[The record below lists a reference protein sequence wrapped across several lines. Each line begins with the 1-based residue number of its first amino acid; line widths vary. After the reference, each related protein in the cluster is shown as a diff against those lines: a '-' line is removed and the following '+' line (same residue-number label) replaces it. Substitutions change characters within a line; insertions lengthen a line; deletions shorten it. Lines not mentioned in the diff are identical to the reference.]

1 MFLPSE
7 LQEIIGSRPYTL
19 DDVGMSGSQV
29 LCFDD
34 MVLKIG
40 KHTAAHDRELA
51 MLTWMSSK
59 KLPVPEVL
67 HADVVD
73 GTRYLLMSRIPGKMS
88 CAEEYLDNA
97 DVLVKI
103 LAEGLHLLWK
113 TDISGCPCDS
123 SLTGHLKAAER
134 HVVNGQVDVN
144 AVEPATFGP
153 GGFVSPEHLLAWLY
167 DNRPTET
174 LVLSH
179 GDYCLPNIFADNG
192 RLSGF
197 IDLGD
202 SGTADRYQ
210 DIALCYRSLTHNMDG
225 SYGGRVREDFDP
237 DRLFG
242 ELGIVPDRELLRYYR
257 LLDELF

>member
-1 MFLPSE
+1 MFIPSE
-7 LQEIIGSRPYTL
+7 IQKIIWERPYTL

-40 KHTAAHDRELA
+40 RHTDAHEREVS

-59 KLPVPEVL
+59 NLPVPAVL
-67 HADVVD
+67 HAEVTD
-73 GTRYLLMSRIPGKMS
+73 GTRYLLMSRVPGKMS

-97 DVLVKI
+97 DVLLEI
-103 LAEGLHLLWK
+103 LAEGMHTLWK
-113 TDISGCPCDS
+113 TDISHCPCDS
-123 SLTGHLKAAER
+123 SLTRHLKAAER

-144 AVEPATFGP
+144 AVEPETFGP
-153 GGFVSPEHLLAWLY
+153 GGFASHEHLLAWLY
-167 DNRPTET
+167 DNRPAET

-179 GDYCLPNIFADNG
+179 GDYCLPNIFAENG
-192 RLSGF
+192 RFSGF

-210 DIALCYRSLTHNMDG
+210 DISLCCRSLAHNMDG
-225 SYGGRVREDFDP
+225 SYGGRVREGFDP
-237 DRLFG
+237 NRLFDALG
-242 ELGIVPDRELLRYYR
+242 FRPDAELIRYYR

>member
-1 MFLPSE
+1 MFIPSE
-7 LQEIIGSRPYTL
+7 IQKIIGERPYTL

-40 KHTAAHDRELA
+40 RHTDAHEREVS

-59 KLPVPEVL
+59 NLPVPAVL
-67 HADVVD
+67 HAEVTD
-73 GTRYLLMSRIPGKMS
+73 GTRYLLMSRVPGKMS

-97 DVLVKI
+97 DVLLEI
-103 LAEGLHLLWK
+103 LAEGMHTLWK
-113 TDISGCPCDS
+113 TDISHCPCDS
-123 SLTGHLKAAER
+123 SLTRHLKAAER
-134 HVVNGQVDVN
+134 HVVNDQVDVN
-144 AVEPATFGP
+144 AVEPETFGP
-153 GGFVSPEHLLAWLY
+153 GGFASPEHLLAWLY
-167 DNRPTET
+167 DNRPAET

-179 GDYCLPNIFADNG
+179 GDYCLPNIFAENG
-192 RLSGF
+192 RFSGF

-210 DIALCYRSLTHNMDG
+210 DISLCCRSLAHNMDG
-225 SYGGRVREDFDP
+225 SYGGRVREGFDP
-237 DRLFG
+237 NRLFDALG
-242 ELGIVPDRELLRYYR
+242 FRPDAELIRYYR

>member
-1 MFLPSE
+1 MVLPFE
-7 LQEIIGSRPYTL
+7 LRKIIGDRPYTL

-40 KHTAAHDRELA
+40 KHTDAHEREVS
-51 MLTWMSSK
+51 MLTWMRSK
-59 KLPVPEVL
+59 NLHVPQVL
-67 HADVVD
+67 HAQVID
-73 GTRYLLMSRIPGKMS
+73 GTRYLLMSRVPGKMS

-97 DVLVKI
+97 DVLLEI
-103 LAEGLHLLWK
+103 LAEGMHILWK
-113 TDISGCPCDS
+113 TDISDCLCDS
-123 SLTGHLKAAER
+123 RLERHLKAAER

-144 AVEPATFGP
+144 AVEPDTFGP
-153 GGFVSPEHLLAWLY
+153 GGFASPEHLLAWLY
-167 DNRPTET
+167 DNRPAET
-174 LVLSH
+174 PVLSH
-179 GDYCLPNIFADNG
+179 GDYCLPNIFAENG

-202 SGTADRYQ
+202 SGIADRYQ
-210 DIALCYRSLTHNMDG
+210 DIALCYRSLTRNMDG
-225 SYGGRVREDFDP
+225 SYGGRVREGFDP

-242 ELGIVPDRELLRYYR
+242 VLGITPDRDLLRYYR